1 VAGQEEIQEAPA
13 GGGPRLLLL
22 DEAVLAVDKPAGRL
36 VIPGRVAGEPS
47 LREELE
53 TRHGPLW
60 VVHRLDRGTSGV
72 LLFARTAAAHRH
84 LNLQFERGEPR
95 KAYLAL
101 VTGRPPD
108 LFERDEG
115 VAPARKG
122 RMKPVPPGDPRGK
135 PARTAF
141 RVLERFERPDRPL
154 ALVEARPESGRT
166 HQIRVHLLAAGC
178 PLAIDPDY
186 GEAGP
191 LLDREGRPLLD
202 RTPLHAS
209 WLALGHPA
217 DGRAL
222 VVEAPLPAD
231 LATALAAL
239 RRESGGDGGGGA
251 AKVQAGR

>member
-1 VAGQEEIQEAPA
+1 MAGPLYE
-13 GGGPRLLLL
+13 
-22 DEAVLAVDKPAGRL
+22 DEALLAIDKPAGRL
-36 VIPGRVAGEPS
+36 VIPGRVTGEPS
-47 LREELE
+47 LREEL
-53 TRHGPLW
+53 TARHGPLW

-72 LLFARTAAAHRH
+72 LLFARSAAAHRD

-95 KAYLAL
+95 KLYLAL
-101 VTGRPPD
+101 VAGSPPD
-108 LFERDEG
+108 RFERDDG

-141 RVLERFERPDRPL
+141 RVVERFPPRHGIGAL

-191 LLDREGRPLLD
+191 LPGPGGGSLLE
-202 RTPLHAS
+202 RTPLHAA
-209 WLALGHPA
+209 ALSLRHPSGHPITI
-217 DGRAL
+217 
-222 VVEAPLPAD
+222 EAPLPLD

-239 RRESGGDGGGGA
+239 RG
-251 AKVQAGR
+251 